1 MCLPA
6 DFAHIKG
13 YHTMSD
19 LMTEALSLM
28 AVGMGFVFV
37 FLTILVG
44 VTTLMSKMVN
54 KYAPAPEPAKLA
66 APAMASA
73 PVDAKM
79 LAVLQEAVNTYRAD
93 KKR

>member
-1 MCLPA
+1 M
-6 DFAHIKG
+6 I
-13 YHTMSD
+13 
-19 LMTEALSLM
+19 EALSLM

-44 VTTLMSKMVN
+44 VTTFMSKMVN
-54 KYAPAPEPAKLA
+54 KYAPAPQPVKPAA
-66 APAMASA
+66 APAIASA

-93 KKR
+93 KNR